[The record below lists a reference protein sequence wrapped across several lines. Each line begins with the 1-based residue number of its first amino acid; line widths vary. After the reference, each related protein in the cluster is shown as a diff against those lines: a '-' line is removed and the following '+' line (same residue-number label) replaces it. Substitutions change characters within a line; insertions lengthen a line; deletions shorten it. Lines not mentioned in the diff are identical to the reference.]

1 MYLRVYIK
9 GRFSDFQSDDMSS
22 NLVVRKNSKDGVKE
36 KKKGGGYNLIGRVHA
51 LQV

>member
-22 NLVVRKNSKDGVKE
+22 NLVVRKNSKDGEKE
-36 KKKGGGYNLIGRVHA
+36 EEGGIT
-51 LQV
+51 

>member
-1 MYLRVYIK
+1 MFNLVDLRVYIN

-22 NLVVRKNSKDGVKE
+22 NLVVRKLLLK
-36 KKKGGGYNLIGRVHA
+36 GGYNLIGRVHA

>member
-22 NLVVRKNSKDGVKE
+22 NLVVRKNSKDRGSRE
-36 KKKGGGYNLIGRVHA
+36 RGGIT
-51 LQV
+51 